1 MLQFLDHIDQ
11 RLFFFLNGMH
21 NPFFDTVMYHVTGLL
36 VWLPLYLLFLY
47 LVIREYRWQT
57 LIVIAFVA
65 ILILVSDQLCNIVK
79 ETVHRF
85 RPSNDPALTTVHIVN
100 GYRGG
105 TFGFYSAH
113 ASNNF
118 ALAVF
123 LILLIG
129 QRFRYIIIPLLVYAF
144 LISYTRIYLGVH
156 YPGDTISG
164 AIAGTIIGYCLG
176 KLCQRTILIL
186 SQPKSLSSPE
196 RHRDTEN

>member
-1 MLQFLDHIDQ
+1 MLQFLNQIDQ

-21 NPFFDTVMYHVTGLL
+21 NPFFDTVMVRATGLL
-36 VWLPLYLLFLY
+36 VWLPVYLLFLW
-47 LVIREYRWQT
+47 LVIREYKWQT
-57 LIVIAFVA
+57 LIIIAFVA
-65 ILILVSDQLCNIVK
+65 IMILVSDQICNIVK

-85 RPSNDPALTTVHIVN
+85 RPSNDPALSAVHIVN

-118 ALAVF
+118 AVAVF

-129 QRFRYIIIPLLVYAF
+129 KRFKYIIIPLLVYAF

-156 YPGDTISG
+156 YPGDTIFG
-164 AIAGTIIGYCLG
+164 AIAGAIIGFCLG
-176 KLCQRTILIL
+176 KLCLRTILGV
-186 SQPKSLSSPE
+186 SRPSPHPRPFPHPGE
-196 RHRDTEN
+196 G

>member
-1 MLQFLDHIDQ
+1 MLQFLNHIDQ

-21 NPFFDTVMYHVTGLL
+21 NPFFDTVMSWATMSL
-36 VWLPLYLLFLY
+36 VWLPLYLLFLW
-47 LVIREYRWQT
+47 LVIREYKWQT

-65 ILILVSDQLCNIVK
+65 IMILVSDQLCNIVK

-85 RPSNDPALTTVHIVN
+85 RPSNDPALTAVHIVN

-129 QRFRYIIIPLLVYAF
+129 KRFKYIIFPLLVYAF

-156 YPGDTISG
+156 YPGDTICG
-164 AIAGTIIGYCLG
+164 AIVGVIVGYCLG
-176 KLCQRTILIL
+176 KLCLRTIFVL
-186 SQPKSLSSPE
+186 SRPAGFSSPP
-196 RHRDTEN
+196 RR